1 MANSGGHEG
10 AAVSCISLSPSE
22 DFFVSGSA
30 SGVVAIQQ
38 VGGEVGALHTLS
50 VHGSLV
56 SALDLGRRDL
66 LFEGDA
72 HGSVCCTRILLNS
85 NDHGGV
91 KAEKKWELKAAH
103 DALDI
108 TGISSTDEGRVV
120 ASSGKDECVRLWDV
134 ETQKQIVKLEGHKG
148 WVKCVAVATSSD
160 AVSCGNLVVS
170 GGRDKTIKLWDTRA
184 SEAREVHNLQGHS
197 GWVHAV
203 NLSEGPRSP
212 KIVSCSGDKTVRLW
226 DLNNLKQENVMRGHE
241 LRVWSVAI
249 NGSGDFAVSGSSDGT
264 LRSWRVA
271 GHSFTEKI
279 VEKGD
284 DAILAVAM
292 TKNGALAVSGYDSGV
307 VRETW
312 LESSVSEAYDASGS
326 ATVTPPEDV
335 FEFPELQSVKMDI
348 QKPTPSLHVGQ
359 APRLTVGN
367 EQSRMTGLPT
377 IKSGNDS
384 QSMRVRSMMKL
395 ASKPPKP
402 IPEVPQSSMGT
413 SMPDSTT
420 RSGAAGDKD
429 ALMSRVRE
437 MEVKIEEIE
446 NQRLQM
452 ENKYIAAVAEVNV
465 KNAKIAEQDRAIHS
479 LEERLRSLDLA
490 VQQGAGERR
499 TVDVDEEVATSALND
514 RVLSLLSRMDMLLK
528 N

>member
-22 DFFVSGSA
+22 DLFVSGSA
-30 SGVVAIQQ
+30 SGVVAVHQ
-38 VGGEVGALHTLS
+38 VGGDVGALHTVS

-72 HGSVCCTRILLNS
+72 HGSVCCTRLLLNS
-85 NDHGGV
+85 DDHGGV

-160 AVSCGNLVVS
+160 EVSSGNLVVS
-170 GGRDKTIKLWDTRA
+170 GGRDKAIKLWDIRA
-184 SEAREVHNLQGHS
+184 SKTREVHNLLGHT

-203 NLSEGPRSP
+203 DLSDGPSYP

-226 DLNNLKQENVMRGHE
+226 DLNNLKQESIMQGHE
-241 LRVWSVAI
+241 LRVWSVAV
-249 NGSGDFAVSGSSDGT
+249 NGSGDLAISGSSDGT
-264 LRSWRVA
+264 MRSWRLA

-335 FEFPELQSVKMDI
+335 FEFPELQPVKMDI
-348 QKPTPSLHVGQ
+348 QKPMPAFHVGQ
-359 APRLTVGN
+359 GPRLIVGS
-367 EQSRMTGLPT
+367 EQFRVPGLLT
-377 IKSGNDS
+377 TKSGNDS
-384 QSMRVRSMMKL
+384 QSMRVSSMLPL
-395 ASKPPKP
+395 ASKPPP
-402 IPEVPQSSMGT
+402 SRPEVPQT
-413 SMPDSTT
+413 SPGASIPHSTT
-420 RSGAAGDKD
+420 TKESAGDKE

-437 MEVKIEEIE
+437 MEAKIEEIE
-446 NQRLQM
+446 NQRLEM
-452 ENKYIAAVAEVNV
+452 EKKYIAAVADANV
-465 KNAKIAEQDRAIHS
+465 KSAKIAEQDRAIYS
-479 LEERLRSLDLA
+479 LEERLRSLD
-490 VQQGAGERR
+490 VGIKQGTGERR
-499 TVDVDEEVATSALND
+499 ILDETVALSALND
-514 RVLSLLSRMDMLLK
+514 RVDSLLSRMDMLLK